1 MVKQIKMKKIII
13 AVALLMVGCSKEE
26 IKPCDCL
33 RITDIKHD
41 SIVMYKNNIYT
52 AEITTI
58 SNCTFLKTKRMFS
71 SEIEPYK
78 QNKVGECWQPPF

>member
-1 MVKQIKMKKIII
+1 MKKIII
-13 AVALLMVGCSKEE
+13 AASLLMVGCAKEDV
-26 IKPCDCL
+26 KQCDCL

-41 SIVMYKNNIYT
+41 SIVMYENNIYT

-58 SNCTFLKTKRMFS
+58 SDCTFLKTKRMFS

-78 QNKVGECWQPPF
+78 QNKVGECWQSPF